1 MFVAVHESASLIG
14 RLGSSAF
21 RVATT
26 AVSMSLAGS
35 CFSTESAHGPLYGA
49 FLAASCPNGSFE
61 HLPSK
66 SGQLFEQRGA
76 GHQVNILH
84 RFCTSERSVFMPRSA
99 ANCLWNF
106 CDYRQMY
113 LIVWLFLVGGRGIE
127 PLTPSMSRKCSS
139 AELTARCDGVVT
151 LQSAG
156 FSVVRPGGSS
166 HRV

>member
-1 MFVAVHESASLIG
+1 
-14 RLGSSAF
+14 
-21 RVATT
+21 
-26 AVSMSLAGS
+26 MSLAGS

-139 AELTARCDGVVT
+139 AELTARCDGSLRRNQPDLASPDREGQAIEFKTHGLT
-151 LQSAG
+151 L
-156 FSVVRPGGSS
+156 RCE
-166 HRV
+166 RK

>member
-1 MFVAVHESASLIG
+1 MVKRFQLS
-14 RLGSSAF
+14 
-21 RVATT
+21 TT

-139 AELTARCDGVVT
+139 AELSGASARIHEITSDRSVGSDH
-151 LQSAG
+151 QSE
-156 FSVVRPGGSS
+156 PGLVGALGCSDKTQ
-166 HRV
+166 VEQ

>member
-1 MFVAVHESASLIG
+1 VPSPLEPAPGAAQPKPKMCEKLWT
-14 RLGSSAF
+14 LPYGS
-21 RVATT
+21 
-26 AVSMSLAGS
+26 
-35 CFSTESAHGPLYGA
+35 

-139 AELTARCDGVVT
+139 AELTAR
-151 LQSAG
+151 
-156 FSVVRPGGSS
+156 
-166 HRV
+166 